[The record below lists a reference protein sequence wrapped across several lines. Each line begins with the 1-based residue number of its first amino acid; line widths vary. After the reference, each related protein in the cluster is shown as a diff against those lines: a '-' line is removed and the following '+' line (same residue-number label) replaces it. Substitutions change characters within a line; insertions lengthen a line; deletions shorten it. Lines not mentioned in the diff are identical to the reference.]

1 MSKLIIVESP
11 AKCKKIESFLGSDYT
26 CLASYGHITCLPSLK
41 NINFENYKIDFEIA
55 KEKSKQISKLR
66 AALKKSNEVI
76 LATDDDR
83 EGEAIAYHLCS
94 VLKLDHKTTKRIIF
108 NEITKTALEKAIRT
122 PTIINMNIV
131 HAQNTRQILDLLIG
145 FKFSPVLWEQISRN
159 NQNSLSAGRCQTP
172 ALRIIYENQKEY
184 DTQEP
189 CEVYSTI
196 GYFTSKNI
204 PFELNKNIEKKE
216 DTEIFL
222 EESVNHDHIL
232 TVSPPKEIIKPPP
245 IPLITS
251 SLQQQASNN
260 FHWSPKET
268 MSIAQKLYENGYITY
283 MRTDSKKY
291 SEEFVENC
299 EGFIQINYGNEYVND
314 NSNIVNTIGE
324 TKPKTKTKTK
334 KDDKKVE
341 AQEAHEAIRP
351 TKIELVSINDE
362 KITNKE
368 KTLYKFIRNHTL
380 KTCMSPAKLSRISCN
395 ITSPLKYNYIYNSD
409 IVTFKGWKIVD
420 NKNEDDEYYH
430 FLPLLNNKTV
440 DYNKIKSKVS
450 IKNLKQHLTEAKLI
464 SILEEKGIGRPSTY
478 SNILEKNKDRGY
490 IEKTNVNGFEKE
502 CIDYELVDNEIE
514 TIVEKRTFNNE
525 NNKLIIKPL
534 GTVVFETLNKYFS
547 DIFNYEYTEEMEKV
561 LDDISKG
568 NIEYKGSCNNYKECI
583 ENLLKEYRKSKPQK
597 TSFRIDENHEY
608 MFAKHGPV
616 IKCTIDGNI
625 TFKSCKKDI
634 NIEKIENG
642 EYTLNDLLE
651 EKKERL
657 LGKFDEKD
665 IILKNGKFGPYINYN
680 DENISVKKIEKTFDK
695 INISDVIDLI
705 GSGSSNSYLRKI
717 DDDYQIRKG
726 KGSKSDYIMY
736 KTIKMKKPQ
745 FITLKKFEG
754 DYINC
759 DIEELVNYI
768 ENNKK

>member
-41 NINFENYKIDFEIA
+41 NINFENYKIDFEIS
-55 KEKSKQISKLR
+55 KDKSKQITKLK

-83 EGEAIAYHLCS
+83 EGEAIAYHLCN

-108 NEITKTALEKAIRT
+108 NEITKTALEKAIKS
-122 PTIINMNIV
+122 PTIINMDIV

-159 NQNSLSAGRCQTP
+159 NKNSLSAGRCQTP
-172 ALRIIYENQKEY
+172 ALRVIYENQKEY
-184 DTQEP
+184 DSQEP
-189 CEVYSTI
+189 AEVYSTI

-204 PFELNKNIEKKE
+204 PFELTKNIEKKE

-232 TVSPPKEIIKPPP
+232 TVSSPKEIIKPPP

-291 SEEFVENC
+291 SNEFVENC
-299 EGFIQINYGNEYVND
+299 ENFILNTYGNEYIND
-314 NSNIVNTIGE
+314 NRSIINTVNTKE
-324 TKPKTKTKTK
+324 KTPTS
-334 KDDKKVE
+334 DDKKVE

-351 TKIELVSINDE
+351 TKIELVSINDNE
-362 KITNKE
+362 RTNKE

-380 KTCMSPAKLSRISCN
+380 KTCMSPAKLSRITCN
-395 ITSPLKYNYIYNSD
+395 IDGPLRYNFIYNSD
-409 IVTFKGWKIVD
+409 IVSFKGWKIVD
-420 NKNEDDEYYH
+420 NKNEDDEYYN
-430 FLPLLNNKTV
+430 FLPLLNNKTI
-440 DYNKIKSKVS
+440 DYNKIRAKVS

-514 TIVEKRTFNNE
+514 TIIEKRTFNNE

-534 GTVVFETLNKYFS
+534 GIVVFETLNKYFS

-583 ENLLKEYRKSKPQK
+583 ENLLKEYKKSMPQK
-597 TSFRIDENHEY
+597 TTFRIDEHHEY
-608 MFAKHGPV
+608 IFAKHGPV
-616 IKCTIDGNI
+616 IKCSVDGEV

-634 NIEKIENG
+634 NLEKIENG
-642 EYTLNDLLE
+642 EYSVNDLLE
-651 EKKERL
+651 DKRERL
-657 LGKFDEKD
+657 LGKFNEKD
-665 IILKNGKFGPYINYN
+665 IILKIGKFGPYINYN
-680 DENISVKKIEKTFDK
+680 EENISVKKVEKSFDK

-705 GSGSSNSYLRKI
+705 GIGSSNSYLRKFES
-717 DDDYQIRKG
+717 DYQIKKG
-726 KGSKSDYIMY
+726 KGTKSDYIMY
-736 KTIKMKKPQ
+736 KTTKMKKPQ
-745 FITLKKFEG
+745 FISLNKFDG

-759 DIEELVNYI
+759 DIEELLNYI

>member
-11 AKCKKIESFLGSDYT
+11 AKCKKIESFLGSDYI

-66 AALKKSNEVI
+66 GALKKASEVI

-83 EGEAIAYHLCS
+83 EGEAIAYHLCN

-108 NEITKTALEKAIRT
+108 NEITKPAIEKAVKS
-122 PTIINMNIV
+122 PTIINMDIV

-159 NQNSLSAGRCQTP
+159 NKNSLSAGRCQTP
-172 ALRIIYENQKEY
+172 ALKIIYENQREY
-184 DTQEP
+184 DNQEP
-189 CEVYSTI
+189 TEVYSTI

-204 PFELNKNIEKKE
+204 PFELTKNIDTKE
-216 DTEIFL
+216 ETENFL
-222 EESVNHDHIL
+222 EETVNYEHIL
-232 TVSPPKEIIKPPP
+232 TTSSPKEIIKSPP

-251 SLQQQASNN
+251 SLQQQSSNN

-291 SEEFVENC
+291 SEEFIENC
-299 EGFIQINYGNEYVND
+299 ESYILNKYGNEYVND
-314 NSNIVNTIGE
+314 NSNIVNT
-324 TKPKTKTKTK
+324 TAKPTAKSKTK
-334 KDDKKVE
+334 KSDKKVE

-351 TKIELVSINDE
+351 TKIELASITDE
-362 KITNKE
+362 KRTNKE

-380 KTCMSPAKLSRISCN
+380 KSCMSPAKISRISCN
-395 ITSPLKYNYIYNSD
+395 ITAPLKYNYLYNSD
-409 IVTFKGWKIVD
+409 IITFKGWKIVD
-420 NKNEDDEYYH
+420 NKNEDDEYYS
-430 FLPLLNNKTV
+430 FLPLLNNKGV
-440 DYNKIKSKVS
+440 EYNKIKSKVS

-478 SNILEKNKDRGY
+478 SSILEKNKDRGY
-490 IEKTNVNGFEKE
+490 IEKTNVNGFEKN
-502 CIDYELVDNEIE
+502 CIDYELIDNEIE

-525 NNKLIIKPL
+525 NNKLIIKPI
-534 GTVVFETLNKYFS
+534 GIVVYETLNKYFS
-547 DIFNYEYTEEMEKV
+547 DIFNYEYTEEMEKT
-561 LDDISKG
+561 LDVISKG
-568 NIEYKGSCNNYKECI
+568 NKEYKGSCTEYKECI
-583 ENLLKEYRKSKPQK
+583 ENLLKEYKKSKPQK
-597 TSFRIDENHEY
+597 TSFQIDENHEY
-608 MFAKHGPV
+608 IFAKHGPV

-642 EYTLNDLLE
+642 EYSLDDLLE
-651 EKKERL
+651 DKKERI
-657 LGKFDEKD
+657 LGKYQEKE
-665 IILKNGKFGPYINYN
+665 IILKIGKFGPYINYN
-680 DENISVKKIEKTFDK
+680 EQNISVKKIEKSFDR
-695 INISDVIDLI
+695 INIADVIDLI
-705 GSGSSNSYLRKI
+705 NTGTTSNYIRKI
-717 DDDYQIRKG
+717 NDDYQIRKG
-726 KGSKSDYIMY
+726 KGAKSDYIMY
-736 KTIKMKKPQ
+736 KTTNMKKPQ
-745 FITLKKFEG
+745 FISLKKFEG

-759 DIEELVNYI
+759 EIEKIIEYI

>member
-66 AALKKSNEVI
+66 GALKNVSEVI

-108 NEITKTALEKAIRT
+108 NEITKSAIEKAVKS
-122 PTIINMNIV
+122 PTIINMDIV

-159 NQNSLSAGRCQTP
+159 NQTSLSAGRCQTP
-172 ALRIIYENQKEY
+172 ALKIIYENQKEY
-184 DTQEP
+184 DNQEP
-189 CEVYSTI
+189 TEVYSTI

-204 PFELNKNIEKKE
+204 PFELTKNIDTAEETENFLE
-216 DTEIFL
+216 DT
-222 EESVNHDHIL
+222 VNYEHML
-232 TVSPPKEIIKPPP
+232 STSSQKEIIKSPP

-291 SEEFVENC
+291 SEEFIESC
-299 EGFIQINYGNEYVND
+299 ESYILNKYGNEYVND
-314 NSNIVNTIGE
+314 NSNIVNTPVKSSTE
-324 TKPKTKTKTK
+324 TKKT
-334 KDDKKVE
+334 DKKVE

-351 TKIELVSINDE
+351 TKIELASITDE

-368 KTLYKFIRNHTL
+368 KSLYKFIRNHTL
-380 KTCMSPAKLSRISCN
+380 KCCMSPAKLSRISCN
-395 ITSPLKYNYIYNSD
+395 ITAPLKYNYLYNSD

-420 NKNEDDEYYH
+420 NKNEDDEYYS
-430 FLPLLNNKTV
+430 FLPLLNNKGV
-440 DYNKIKSKVS
+440 KYNKIKSKVS

-478 SNILEKNKDRGY
+478 SSILEKNKDRGY

-502 CIDYELVDNEIE
+502 CIDYELIDNEIE
-514 TIVEKRTFNNE
+514 TIVEKRIFNNE

-534 GTVVFETLNKYFS
+534 GIVVYETLNKYFS
-547 DIFNYEYTEEMEKV
+547 DVFNYEYTEEMEKT

-568 NIEYKGSCNNYKECI
+568 NREYKGSCNEYKECI
-583 ENLLKEYRKSKPQK
+583 ENLLKEYKKSNPQK
-597 TSFRIDENHEY
+597 TSFKIDENHDY
-608 MFAKHGPV
+608 IFAKHGPV

-634 NIEKIENG
+634 DIEKIENS
-642 EYTLNDLLE
+642 EYSLNDLLE
-651 EKKERL
+651 DKTERI
-657 LGKFDEKD
+657 LGKYQEND

-680 DENISVKKIEKTFDK
+680 GQNISVKKVEKKFDK
-695 INISDVIDLI
+695 INIADVIELI
-705 GSGSSNSYLRKI
+705 DTGTTSNYIRKI
-717 DDDYQIRKG
+717 NDDCQIRKG
-726 KGSKSDYIMY
+726 KGVKSDYIIY

-745 FITLKKFEG
+745 FISLKKFDG

-759 DIEELVNYI
+759 EIEKMIEYI